1 MTKQLIALFVIILA
15 ALPQIVIAQAGN
27 SWLENTM
34 YESGKINVV
43 IGVVVIM
50 FLILLIYLI
59 SIDMKLRKLEKD
71 DK

>member
-1 MTKQLIALFVIILA
+1 MTKHLMVFIVVVASI
-15 ALPQIVIAQAGN
+15 LPQIGLAQTGN

-43 IGVVVIM
+43 IGVVVLM
-50 FLILLIYLI
+50 FLILLVYLI
-59 SIDMKLRKLEKD
+59 SIDRKLKRLEKD